1 MSDERTQMVSP
12 ARIAI
17 WALGIGAVVLL
28 ILIGNAGSDDLEGKV
43 FAAAILFVLFSLS
56 SLAGFL
62 LIDRQPQLTFFG
74 GMTIGLSVAA
84 YFVTLD
90 AFLSNS
96 GFSSRH
102 TSVGVLMVVVLA
114 ASQISMLLSFR
125 REDDSPLVNATV
137 FGSIAVLALL
147 AVLGIVDLS
156 NSGSDIGPK
165 VYSSLAVLYLFGALL
180 PPFLRWEEAEQ
191 T

>member
-1 MSDERTQMVSP
+1 MSP

-17 WALGIGAVVLL
+17 WALSIGAVVLL
-28 ILIGNAGSDDLEGKV
+28 VLIGNASSEDLEGKV
-43 FAAAILFVLFSLS
+43 FAAAILFVLFSLT

-62 LIDRQPQLTFFG
+62 LIDRQPQLTSLG
-74 GMTIGLSVAA
+74 GMTIGLSGAA

-102 TSVGVLMVVVLA
+102 TSVGVLMVVVLV

-137 FGSIAVLALL
+137 LGSIAVLVLL

-156 NSGSDIGPK
+156 NPGSNIGPK
-165 VYSSLAVLYLFGALL
+165 AYSSLAVLYLLGALL
-180 PPFLRWEEAEQ
+180 PPCLRWEEAEQ
-191 T
+191 A